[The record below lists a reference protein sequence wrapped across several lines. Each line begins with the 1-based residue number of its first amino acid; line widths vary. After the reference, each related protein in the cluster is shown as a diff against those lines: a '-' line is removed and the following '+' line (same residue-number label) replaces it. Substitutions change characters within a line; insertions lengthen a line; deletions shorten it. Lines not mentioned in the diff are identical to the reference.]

1 LVAEVGELD
10 ECLDAGNI
18 EFFKAIAGMCA
29 IAFFAKNFSY
39 NSHEFLQLKVAFV
52 AQLITLEIPESLAR
66 KVQDFARLTDR
77 SIEAVVLEWLDRAST
92 DLAVESLS
100 DPQVS
105 TLCDSELS
113 SEQQLRLSEL
123 LEHNRES
130 TLTQLQREEL
140 DQLMQIYRLGLVRK
154 AQALKV
160 AVDRG
165 LRPALS

>member
-1 LVAEVGELD
+1 MSAWMRLTLIFSRRSLVFGRSPSSPRAS
-10 ECLDAGNI
+10 A
-18 EFFKAIAGMCA
+18 
-29 IAFFAKNFSY
+29 SY
-39 NSHEFLQLKVAFV
+39 NNHAFLQLEVAFV

-77 SIEAVVLEWLDRAST
+77 SVEAVVLEWLDHAST

-105 TLCDSELS
+105 ALCDSEMS

>member
-1 LVAEVGELD
+1 LLYNPQRLEGSFLGFSNACDVHADLR
-10 ECLDAGNI
+10 
-18 EFFKAIAGMCA
+18 A
-29 IAFFAKNFSY
+29 IAFFSKHFSY
-39 NSHEFLQLKVAFV
+39 DNYAFLQLEVAFV

-77 SIEAVVLEWLDRAST
+77 SVEAVVLEWLDHAST

-105 TLCDSELS
+105 ALCDSEMS

>member
-1 LVAEVGELD
+1 
-10 ECLDAGNI
+10 
-18 EFFKAIAGMCA
+18 M
-29 IAFFAKNFSY
+29 
-39 NSHEFLQLKVAFV
+39 
-52 AQLITLEIPESLAR
+52 AQLITLEIPEPLAR
-66 KVQDFARLTDR
+66 KVQDFAQLTDR
-77 SIEAVVLEWLDRAST
+77 SIEAVVLEWLDHAST

-105 TLCDSELS
+105 ALCDSEMS

-130 TLTQLQREEL
+130 TLTQLQQEEL

-165 LRPALS
+165 LRPALT